1 MSLLLYN
8 NFLLLNYMLKLKR
21 DSNRLTLKETFMMK
35 DPKYQKTLS
44 KILPDSF
51 KIKNENKKNKEK
63 FFIKK

>member
-1 MSLLLYN
+1 
-8 NFLLLNYMLKLKR
+8 MLKLKR
-21 DSNRLTLKETFMMK
+21 DTNRLTLKETFMMK

-51 KIKNENKKNKEK
+51 KIKNVNKKNKEK